1 MLSELKYPI
10 FFGFLLTFIPFSVVA
25 TMVRKEY
32 SRVLFFLAMFFSCR
46 LNETINFVSHE
57 FYKGTSRGFEVTLV
71 DVTALSIF
79 FTLPFIKKSKD
90 IMLFPPGTI
99 LYGLYF
105 LFSVVSILNSSNSL
119 VSFFEVWKL
128 ARMYFFYWVL
138 VNLLDENLLS
148 KDFLKNLKYML
159 AYIFLVVLFDKYWNG
174 VYQAKGPF
182 PHQNSLVMYVNFFG
196 SICFSHFLNSK
207 KNTKIWG
214 FFSAASL
221 VLTILTFSRAGLVFY
236 LLTLGIIFTLSVI
249 TRFNFKKVKLT
260 FFALILSVPIVIKSM
275 DSIVTRVSTAPKE
288 SAETRVFL
296 AKAAVKMANENF
308 FGVGLNNFGLKI
320 NKPYSYCSHCP
331 SYHKKDNKDG
341 LVETTYLMIAAETGW
356 LNLLVFLCL
365 LFRFYFKNLF
375 FWYHNKDKEI
385 SLISLG
391 LIGSLTTVIVHSCF
405 EWVLRQTP
413 NSYQLM
419 IVFAVIA
426 RLAFKK
432 KEEVGVEN
440 TSL

>member
-1 MLSELKYPI
+1 
-10 FFGFLLTFIPFSVVA
+10 
-25 TMVRKEY
+25 MVRKEY

-71 DVTALSIF
+71 DVTVLSIF
-79 FTLPFIKKSKD
+79 FTLPFVKKVKD
-90 IMLFPPGTI
+90 IMFFPPGTI
-99 LYGLYF
+99 LYGFYF
-105 LFSVVSILNSSNSL
+105 LFSVISILNAGNAL
-119 VSFFEVWKL
+119 YSFFEIWKL

-138 VNLLDENLLS
+138 VNLLDENFLS
-148 KDFLKNLKYML
+148 KDFLTNLKFML
-159 AYIFLVVLFDKYWNG
+159 TYIFLVVLFDKYWNG

-196 SICFSHFLNSK
+196 SICFSYFLNSK
-207 KNTKIWG
+207 NNTKVWG

-236 LLTLGIIFTLSVI
+236 LLTLAIIYTLSII
-249 TRFNFKKVKLT
+249 TRFNLKKVKLT
-260 FFALILSVPIVIKSM
+260 VFALLLSIPIVIKSM
-275 DSIVTRVSTAPKE
+275 DSIATRVSTAPKE

-296 AKAAVKMANENF
+296 AKAAVKMANDNF
-308 FGVGLNNFGLKI
+308 FGIGLNNFGLKV

-331 SYHKKDNKDG
+331 SYHKKDYKDG

-365 LFRFYFKNLF
+365 IFRFYLKNF
-375 FWYHNKDKEI
+375 IHWYQNRESEI

-391 LIGSLTTVIVHSCF
+391 LIGSLTTVIIHSCF
-405 EWVLRQTP
+405 EWVLKQTP

-426 RLAFKK
+426 RLSFKK
-432 KEEVGVEN
+432 KEGVYIEN